1 MPKAYV
7 LLSGGVDSS
16 TALAMANEDW
26 DGRVCGVGVNYGQRH
41 TKELEQARR
50 VATHF
55 QNQFIVRDITGFI
68 QKGGLT
74 DEDLDIPPVSYDDLP
89 KGVSPTYVPF
99 RNGTML
105 SLIAGMAAVDDEA
118 EAVYIGVHAEDA
130 ENWAYPDCTP
140 EFIGGMANAI
150 YIGTYHKIRLHAPL
164 IWLKKHEVVEQG
176 EMLGVPWIH
185 TWSCYEGKPF
195 HCGVCPTCRARIQAF
210 ADAKVPDPTTYEVLR
225 EDEIHIPGGGYP

>member
-16 TALAMANEDW
+16 TALAVANQDW

-41 TKELEQARR
+41 QKELEQGVK
-50 VATHF
+50 VAKHF
-55 QNQFIVRDITGFI
+55 DNQWLERDIQGFI

-74 DEDLDIPPVSYDDLP
+74 DVSLEIPPVSYAELP

-105 SLIAGMAAVDDEA
+105 SLVAGMAAVDPEA

-140 EFIGGMANAI
+140 EFMGGMSNAI
-150 YIGTYHKIRLHAPL
+150 FVGTYHKIRLYTPL
-164 IWLKKHEVVEQG
+164 IWMKKHEIVTLG
-176 EMLGVPWIH
+176 ESLGVPWDL
-185 TWSCYEGKPF
+185 TWSCYEGNEL
-195 HCGVCPTCRARIQAF
+195 HCGVCPTCRARLEAF
-210 ADAKVPDPTTYEVLR
+210 KLASVEDPTMYEYDL
-225 EDEIHIPGGGYP
+225 EEYQS